1 MVRPN
6 GSVIALDSA
15 ARGLAESPFI
25 PNALSLAAT
34 RAVLLQRRPGSN
46 LSIERVRDN
55 WGDDG
60 GQRLPVFGSG
70 NGEPAAGAAAAG
82 AAAGATGFGLFG
94 RGGLRA
100 RFGGKAGLGPPENGV
115 GAVGGR
121 GWGGEVAGI
130 PDDIHRHAHR
140 LVFRQRESDREGDL
154 GGGTRDGAGGLAAC
168 TQ

>member
-55 WGDDG
+55 GGDDG

-82 AAAGATGFGLFG
+82 AAAGAAGFGLFG
-94 RGGLRA
+94 PGG
-100 RFGGKAGLGPPENGV
+100 FW
-115 GAVGGR
+115 GAVG
-121 GWGGEVAGI
+121 
-130 PDDIHRHAHR
+130 
-140 LVFRQRESDREGDL
+140 REA
-154 GGGTRDGAGGLAAC
+154 GGG
-168 TQ
+168 